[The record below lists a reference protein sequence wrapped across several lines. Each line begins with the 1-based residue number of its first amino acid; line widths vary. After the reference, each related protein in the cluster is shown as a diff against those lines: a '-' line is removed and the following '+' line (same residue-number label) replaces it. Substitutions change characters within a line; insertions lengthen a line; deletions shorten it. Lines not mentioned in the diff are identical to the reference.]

1 MTSRC
6 ALRPVSLPSRPE
18 EDWSRRLNCR
28 PPLPVFSPASSSAR
42 WSCGAS
48 WRNIDSVSGFSTVK
62 CEVTWPLRSTSMR
75 TSMRPRSAGSSLISK
90 RLLPL
95 FAETAI
101 SSASPLNGTAAFV
114 AAVTFNG
121 PTGAAAAAAEW
132 SCGWIAPVACAP
144 MSVGSAAAC
153 PVSVTAEWSRADMLV
168 AMVDEE
174 LVEGLSG
181 FIPSIPPLPGFG
193 LPATAGPCATPLRG
207 EPVDIAVAEGS
218 AVPGAVSGS
227 LDAVVPAWATP
238 AVLVVTFGATDAVA
252 ATAAVNSAP
261 VAAVASACV
270 AGWLTGVAVVSL
282 AAWTVIFAVAAASA
296 VVALAAAD
304 AVAAVALA
312 SILVCAADAA
322 GASVAAE
329 LAAIAA
335 AAIASGSV
343 ALPDAG
349 EAAGTF
355 AAATVTGIATATG
368 FGVVT
373 AGPSCWAGAAGSATE
388 AASAW
393 AVGASS
399 EFDFAV
405 DFASSVFEA
414 PDLVL
419 ERWTASV
426 CASALV

>member
-1 MTSRC
+1 
-6 ALRPVSLPSRPE
+6 
-18 EDWSRRLNCR
+18 
-28 PPLPVFSPASSSAR
+28 
-42 WSCGAS
+42 
-48 WRNIDSVSGFSTVK
+48 
-62 CEVTWPLRSTSMR
+62 
-75 TSMRPRSAGSSLISK
+75 MRPRSAGSSLISK

-114 AAVTFNG
+114 AAVTFNS
-121 PTGAAAAAAEW
+121 PTGVGAAAEEW
-132 SCGWIAPVACAP
+132 SCGWIAPVACTP

-153 PVSVTAEWSRADMLV
+153 PASATAECSRADMLV

-174 LVEGLSG
+174 LEGLSA
-181 FIPSIPPLPGFG
+181 FIPSIPPLPAFG
-193 LPATAGPCATPLRG
+193 LPATAGPCATPLRA
-207 EPVDIAVAEGS
+207 EPVDIAVADGS

-227 LDAVVPAWATP
+227 LDVAAPVWVTP
-238 AVLVVTFGATDAVA
+238 AVLVVTFGATNAGA

-261 VAAVASACV
+261 VAAVASVCA

-282 AAWTVIFAVAAASA
+282 AAWTLIFAVASAA
-296 VVALAAAD
+296 VALAAAD
-304 AVAAVALA
+304 AVAAVALP

-349 EAAGTF
+349 EAAATI
-355 AAATVTGIATATG
+355 AAATVTGIGTATG

-393 AVGASS
+393 AAGASS

-405 DFASSVFEA
+405 DFASSGFEA

-419 ERWTASV
+419 ECWTASV
-426 CASALV
+426 FESALASERCLIAASRRGLFLCRGVRAIIARVGGRAAVDQRPETIVSG

>member
-1 MTSRC
+1 
-6 ALRPVSLPSRPE
+6 
-18 EDWSRRLNCR
+18 
-28 PPLPVFSPASSSAR
+28 
-42 WSCGAS
+42 
-48 WRNIDSVSGFSTVK
+48 
-62 CEVTWPLRSTSMR
+62 
-75 TSMRPRSAGSSLISK
+75 
-90 RLLPL
+90 
-95 FAETAI
+95 
-101 SSASPLNGTAAFV
+101 
-114 AAVTFNG
+114 
-121 PTGAAAAAAEW
+121 
-132 SCGWIAPVACAP
+132 
-144 MSVGSAAAC
+144 
-153 PVSVTAEWSRADMLV
+153 MLV

-174 LVEGLSG
+174 LAEGLSAL
-181 FIPSIPPLPGFG
+181 IPSIPPLPAFG
-193 LPATAGPCATPLRG
+193 LPATAGPCTTPLRAA
-207 EPVDIAVAEGS
+207 PVDIAVADGS

-227 LDAVVPAWATP
+227 LDVAAPVWVTP
-238 AVLVVTFGATDAVA
+238 AVFVVTFGVTDAVA

-261 VAAVASACV
+261 LAAVASVCV
-270 AGWLTGVAVVSL
+270 AGWLTSVAVVSL

-296 VVALAAAD
+296 VVVLAAAD

-355 AAATVTGIATATG
+355 AAATVTGIGTATG

-373 AGPSCWAGAAGSATE
+373 AGPSCLAGAAE

-393 AVGASS
+393 AVEASS

-426 CASALV
+426 FESALASERCLIAASRSSESFCAALSAAAALRDCLRSAAADASSERRRDADCSCAVEFARSLLASAAVLLSTSAPKLSFPGDWSGRAGRGGAL